1 MILDVNMHFAVTGGA
16 GFVGSY
22 LVKLLVK
29 EGHKITVIDNL
40 HKGKKE
46 NLASVINKIKFQK
59 IDIRDYQSLEKIL
72 KDIDGVFHQAALTV
86 VQDSFSSPEEYFDVN
101 VHGTENIFKLANEN
115 KFKVVYASS
124 SSVYGHKLETPI
136 TEDAERNPISP
147 YGKTKLEDE
156 YLVEKYSNL
165 NTEIIGLRYFNIFGK
180 GQTIEYAGVIT
191 KFLDRINEG
200 KSPIIFGDGSQ
211 IRDFIHVSDVA
222 KANLMAMNSKSS
234 NLIAN
239 IGTGN
244 AISILELANMIINT
258 SGLKIDPIFMEAL
271 EGDIEKSLA
280 DISQAKKHFN
290 WEPKIELQDWLKEI
304 LKK

>member
-1 MILDVNMHFAVTGGA
+1 MHFAVTGGA

-72 KDIDGVFHQAALTV
+72 KNIDGVFHQAALTV

-304 LKK
+304 LKKWNY

>member
-72 KDIDGVFHQAALTV
+72 KNIDGVFHQAALTV

-234 NLIAN
+234 NLIVN

-271 EGDIEKSLA
+271 EGYIEKSLA

>member
-1 MILDVNMHFAVTGGA
+1 MRFVVTGGA
-16 GFVGSY
+16 GFVGSH

-29 EGHKITVIDNL
+29 NGHKITVIDNL
-40 HKGKKE
+40 HTGKKE
-46 NLASVINKIKFQK
+46 NLGEVKDKIEFLN
-59 IDIRDYQSLEKIL
+59 IDIQDYDSMEKNM

-86 VQDSFSSPEEYFDVN
+86 VQDSFTRPEEYFDVN

-136 TEDAERNPISP
+136 TEDAERIPISP
-147 YGKTKLEDE
+147 YGKTKLEVE
-156 YLVEKYSNL
+156 HLVEKYSKL

-180 GQTIEYAGVIT
+180 GQTLDYAGVIT

-200 KSPIIFGDGSQ
+200 KAPIVFGKGSQ

-222 KANLMAMNSKSS
+222 KANLMAMNSDCS
-234 NLIAN
+234 NLIVN
-239 IGTGN
+239 IATGN
-244 AISILELANMIINT
+244 TTSILELANMMINAA
-258 SGLKIDPIFMEAL
+258 GLKIDPIFAEAL
-271 EGDIEKSLA
+271 EGDIEKSHA
-280 DISQAKKHFN
+280 DISQAKEYFN
-290 WEPKIELQDWLKEI
+290 WEPKIELRDWLTEI

>member
-1 MILDVNMHFAVTGGA
+1 MHFAVTGGA

-234 NLIAN
+234 NLIVN